1 MGGKREGKGRYS
13 GRKGREGKLGE
24 GREGRGGGGGGGGA
38 YCLRRAAEMEFLFFF
53 LFLHLYINQPALN
66 LFNTLCSV

>member
-24 GREGRGGGGGGGGA
+24 GREGRGGGGGGGHTA
-38 YCLRRAAEMEFLFFF
+38 YAVLPKWNFFF
-53 LFLHLYINQPALN
+53 FSFSCTYVLTNQH
-66 LFNTLCSV
+66 